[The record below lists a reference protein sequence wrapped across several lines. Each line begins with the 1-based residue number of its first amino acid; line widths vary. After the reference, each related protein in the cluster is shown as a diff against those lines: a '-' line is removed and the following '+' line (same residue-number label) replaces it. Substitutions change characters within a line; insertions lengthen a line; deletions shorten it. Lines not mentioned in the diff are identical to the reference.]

1 MPFVSLPYVKM
12 YYEMT
17 GELDSKFTML
27 MIHGWT
33 ETHKYW
39 VEQVKFFSDS
49 YKIVTLDLKGHG
61 LSSKNRRGYSIRRLS
76 KDIYELKRKLD
87 LQNIILVG
95 HSLGGMVALDYYFRR
110 DRGAIKALI
119 LFNTT
124 PRPIKMIPRNLEE
137 LQGISKF
144 GIRKFLMMVYD
155 FSPDS
160 ILNLDGRR
168 KKEVDELIEDA
179 NRTLPLVSFK
189 LGLGSSGFDVSRKL
203 NKIYLP
209 TLLLTGELD
218 NVTPLRIMQ
227 DMHERIPNSEFHVI
241 PNTGHMAA
249 IEKSEI
255 TNKLIGEF
263 LKKNSFY

>member
-1 MPFVSLPYVKM
+1 MPFVSLPHVKM
-12 YYEMT
+12 FYEIT
-17 GELDSKFTML
+17 GKLDSEFTML

-39 VEQVKFFSDS
+39 VEQVKFFSER

-61 LSSKNRRGYSIRRLS
+61 KSSKNRRGYSIRRLS
-76 KDIYELKRKLD
+76 KDIYELKRKLN

-95 HSLGGMVALDYYFRR
+95 HSLGGMVSLDYNFRR
-110 DRGAIKALI
+110 DRGAVKALI

-124 PRPIKMIPRNLEE
+124 PRPLKMIPRNLSE

-155 FSPDS
+155 FSPET
-160 ILNLDGRR
+160 IINLEGRR

-189 LGLGSSGFDVSRKL
+189 LGLGSTGFNVSRRL
-203 NKIYLP
+203 HEIHVP
-209 TLLLTGELD
+209 TLLITGELD
-218 NVTPLRIMQ
+218 NVTPLRIME
-227 DMHERIPNSEFHVI
+227 DMNDKIKDSEFHVI
-241 PNTGHMAA
+241 KNTGHMAA
-249 IEKSEI
+249 IEKSEE
-255 TNKLIGEF
+255 TNYIMNTF
-263 LKKNSFY
+263 LKKKGF